1 MWLRQAQPP
10 FRQAQ
15 PPFLLPLAE
24 ALEASLHFNSRWLRL
39 SKPAIVFDFRWLRL
53 SKPAIVFDS
62 RWLSLSKLANCQFYT
77 VSSPKCLFLGHPL
90 FEFYVKKNTI
100 IIIYSG
106 IASK

>member
-1 MWLRQAQPP
+1 MWL
-10 FRQAQ
+10 RQAQ

-24 ALEASLHFNSRWLRL
+24 ALEASHRFCYRWLRH
-39 SKPAIVFDFRWLRL
+39 

-62 RWLSLSKLANCQFYT
+62 GWLSLSKPANCQFYT